1 MNLLLVGLGGSLG
14 AVSRFWVGKIM
25 SQKFGADF
33 PWGTFCVNILGALL
47 LGILSA
53 FGADKNIYLLFGD
66 GFLGA
71 FTTFSSFMYEG
82 FNLFKGSEKLNAFA
96 YVSGTLILGIIG
108 YFMGFGITGMLL
120 NMA

>member
-1 MNLLLVGLGGSLG
+1 MTLLFVGIGGSLG
-14 AVSRFWVGKIM
+14 AVSRFWVGKMM

-33 PWGTFCVNILGALL
+33 PWGTFCVNLLGALL

-53 FGADKNIYLLFGD
+53 FDASKNVYLLLGD

-82 FNLFKGSEKLNAFA
+82 FNLFKSSEKLNAFA
-96 YVSGTLILGIIG
+96 YVVGTVILGIVG
-108 YFMGFGITGMLL
+108 YFAGFGIAKML
-120 NMA
+120 